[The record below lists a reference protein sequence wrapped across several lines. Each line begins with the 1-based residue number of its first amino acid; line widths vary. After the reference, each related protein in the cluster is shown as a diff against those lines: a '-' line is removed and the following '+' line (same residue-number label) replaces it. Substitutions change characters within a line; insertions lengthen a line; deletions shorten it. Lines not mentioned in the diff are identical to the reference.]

1 MLTHQGKVML
11 LPGQI
16 IQILDTNTGEILTQ
30 TSDPDAAVYLGK
42 KRKHP
47 GGFVIV
53 YESEFREAQLILK
66 EHGLITLCLFNVL
79 FTKVEIGTGNIT
91 VNTIEFAEL
100 LKTHRPNISK
110 SLKTLVDLGMI
121 VQVKKEGKHF
131 LYKINPTIMWKG
143 RETERQDLMRVLQGG
158 KK

>member
-1 MLTHQGKVML
+1 ML

-42 KRKHP
+42 KKKHP

-53 YESEFREAQLILK
+53 YESEFREAQLLLK
-66 EHGLITLCLFNVL
+66 EYGLITLCLFNVL

-91 VNTIEFAEL
+91 VNTVELAEL

-110 SLKTLVDLGMI
+110 AIKTLVELGMI
-121 VQVKKEGKHF
+121 TQVGKDGKHF
-131 LYKINPTIMWKG
+131 VYKIQPSIVWKG
-143 RETERQDLMRVLQGG
+143 RETERQDLLKILQGG